1 MNTTIIS
8 TTSFSTRVNSQSF
21 NDQPQMTS
29 LQIAE
34 FTGKKHYH
42 VMEAIRKMEPYWQKI
57 NASNFRLVEYR
68 DQKGETRPCYSL
80 TKDECLFIAAKFN
93 DEIRALLVKRWKQLE
108 MERLAKQPMKLL
120 TTAQEVLLESE
131 HIVADQLAVLN
142 QESDGC
148 FSVRQIAD
156 VFNMRAEDLNS
167 FLVDKDIQRKRG
179 GRYYLLSEYDGRG
192 LAQDRTIYY
201 YSLEGKIKRKT
212 YLVWTE
218 RGRDFIMD
226 LLKD

>member
-1 MNTTIIS
+1 
-8 TTSFSTRVNSQSF
+8 
-21 NDQPQMTS
+21 
-29 LQIAE
+29 
-34 FTGKKHYH
+34 
-42 VMEAIRKMEPYWQKI
+42 
-57 NASNFRLVEYR
+57 
-68 DQKGETRPCYSL
+68 
-80 TKDECLFIAAKFN
+80 
-93 DEIRALLVKRWKQLE
+93 